1 MIRARSCVIAAIAVF
16 AAPAWAD
23 PPGFPST
30 PTPTTP
36 PTTPTAG
43 PPQIDEVARARIAA
57 LRKFVR
63 DKETD
68 KKFAEHEGT
77 ERACRI
83 DHDRR
88 LVTLTFNADGTMHCK
103 LTELAEGYEF
113 EIWIL
118 TVKDQFSGPG
128 HYRVTVT
135 PGAPLKTAPIHGT
148 SDDVRAE
155 LAVLSGLH
163 AEFTEA
169 DWWCAPIHY
178 GPYHFDSGTIMIA
191 LDEAAVTQETKLTIA
206 PLYRLNLTV
215 LALVGPGLPS
225 YAIADGKIVENRNP
239 ADLSYYFGV
248 NLYPFSWHRSGT
260 NRRMPGRYFSDD
272 YSAWQDRISLIAG
285 VNLSHP
291 TEGGFIGGAI
301 EVYGGVSITGGWQPR
316 KYKKLHEGSAVGDV
330 IVAAAVPTDDV
341 WKTNGWGV
349 GISIDAT
356 VLKTLLAFIG
366 R

>member
-1 MIRARSCVIAAIAVF
+1 MIGRLAAITIVALG
-16 AAPAWAD
+16 AHAWAD

-30 PTPTTP
+30 PTTT
-36 PTTPTAG
+36 TTTTTTAPAG
-43 PPQIDEVARARIAA
+43 PSAADEVARARIAA

-118 TVKDQFSGPG
+118 TVKDKFNGPG
-128 HYRVTVT
+128 HYRVTVA

-148 SDDVRAE
+148 SDDVRAS

-169 DWWCAPIHY
+169 DWWCAPLHY
-178 GPYHFDSGTIMIA
+178 GPYHFDSGTITIA

-260 NRRMPGRYFSDD
+260 NRSMPGRYFSDD
-272 YSAWQDRISLIAG
+272 YSAWPDRLSLIAG

-291 TEGGFIGGAI
+291 TEGGYLGLAI
-301 EVYGGVSITGGWQPR
+301 ETYSGVSITGGWQPR
-316 KYKKLHEGSAVGDV
+316 KYRKLHDGSAVGDP
-330 IVAAAVPTDDV
+330 IMAADVPTDGV
-341 WKTNGWGV
+341 WKTNGWGI
-349 GISIDAT
+349 GISLDAT
-356 VLKTLLAFIG
+356 LLKTLLAFVG